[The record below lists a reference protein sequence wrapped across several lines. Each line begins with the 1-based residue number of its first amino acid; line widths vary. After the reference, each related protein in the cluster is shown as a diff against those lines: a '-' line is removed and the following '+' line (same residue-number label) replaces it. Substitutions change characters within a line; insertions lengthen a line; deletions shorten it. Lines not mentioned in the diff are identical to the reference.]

1 MSTQLCES
9 LANELRYS
17 KFDYSALR
25 VAELCLYPP
34 HLPQQ
39 ASGTH
44 QHSGGTGRAII
55 DEITEARKRIEE
67 SLKTRPP
74 AATNDNHSALLRRVD
89 SLEAENKAMKSE
101 IAALKQLVA
110 RLELDI
116 KDVSNVGASPQT
128 TKIDQKQPQK
138 RGESESKGGEEEEE
152 DDVDLFGSDEDEQD
166 DEKERIKQE
175 RLKAYAEKKQKKPGP
190 IAKSSV
196 VLDVKPWDD
205 ETDMAAIEKNVRS
218 IEMPGLLWGASKL
231 VPLAYG
237 IKKLQI
243 GCVVEDEKVSIDE
256 LQERIESFEE
266 LVQSV
271 DIAAFNKI

>member
-1 MSTQLCES
+1 MACLYES
-9 LANELRYS
+9 LSKELHYSKYDHAALRMAELR
-17 KFDYSALR
+17 
-25 VAELCLYPP
+25 LYPP
-34 HLPQQ
+34 HLP
-39 ASGTH
+39 AALSGA
-44 QHSGGTGRAII
+44 QPWVSSTGSTII
-55 DEITEARKRIEE
+55 DEITQARKRIED

-74 AATNDNHSALLRRVD
+74 PAAAATADHKALLQRVD

-110 RLELDI
+110 KLELEV
-116 KDVSNVGASPQT
+116 KEVGGSPT
-128 TKIDQKQPQK
+128 HFTEKIEKNAPEAK
-138 RGESESKGGEEEEE
+138 EEEQDEE
-152 DDVDLFGSDEDEQD
+152 EIDLFGSDEDDQED
-166 DEKERIKQE
+166 AEKEKIKQE

-205 ETDMAAIEKNVRS
+205 ETDMAEMERQVRTIE
-218 IEMPGLLWGASKL
+218 IDGLLWGASKL

-243 GCVVEDEKVSIDE
+243 GCVVEDEKVSIDD
-256 LQERIESFEE
+256 LQEQIQAFEE